1 MNIRL
6 HALQYTIYCTKNQ
19 DAKLKELMHA
29 VIN

>member
-6 HALQYTIYCTKNQ
+6 HALPCKIYCSKNQ